1 MTQMNG
7 HSELNGHNG
16 ELSNGTMNGHVN
28 GHTNGQTNGHTNG
41 HPLNRNQTEGINGS
55 ITNGHSTQSNGHTVP
70 IPIPTAAE
78 ANAPKSSFE
87 PIAICGMACRLPGG
101 IASPSDLWEF
111 LLEGGDA
118 RSRVPMTRFNIDG
131 YYNAHKTGSA
141 NCQYG
146 YFLDESVDLAG
157 LDTSFFSMSRR
168 DVEWLDPQQRLML
181 EVARESVDDAGEV
194 NFQGSS
200 TGVYIGSF
208 ANDWYDIMGRDPL
221 HRSVVST
228 IASHDFMISERISHE
243 MDLRGPSMTIRTA
256 CSSALVSLNEAC
268 MAIGKGDC
276 ESAIVGGT
284 SLILAP
290 DLLTRL
296 ADQGIISPNGSC
308 KTFSAEANGYARGEA
323 IVSIYIKSLSAAI
336 RDGNPIRS
344 IISGAAANFD
354 GKTNPLTNPSIT
366 AQETLIRRAYSVAGI
381 RDISMTAVFECHGT
395 GTATGDPIETEAIAA
410 VFGEQGIYLGSVKPN
425 LGHSES
431 ASGLTAVLKATLSL
445 EHKVIAP
452 NIKYS
457 PVNPKIPFERAKLVI
472 PKEPTPWPAGRDERI
487 SINSFGVGGSNA
499 HAIVESV
506 ESFMASHPQV
516 IPKPVAEPSSEDE
529 GPRLLL
535 FSAKTTPSLKAM
547 TASYEALFDS
557 GDVSNLSD
565 IAYTLAT
572 RREHF
577 SHRSFAI
584 ATKENIQVSTSALSR
599 ENPSSPSS
607 LIMVFSGQGAA
618 WPQLGREL
626 LLSNSVFSG
635 TISALQEHLGTLGSA
650 SPTWSLAEEIFKPA
664 RTSRIYEA
672 EFSQP
677 LCTAL
682 QIALIDTFASVGVRP
697 DAVVGHS
704 SGEIAA
710 AYAAGAL
717 TAREA
722 IIIAFFRGSTTAEQ
736 KNLKGGMAAV
746 GLGWADAEKHLK
758 PGVVIACDNS
768 PTNVTISGDIEP
780 LQAVVAEVKE
790 AHPGIPAT
798 TLKVDKAYHS
808 HHMLGA
814 GDIYHAALVDSGV
827 IGKAPQIPF
836 FSSVTGELLSGT
848 EKANQLGPK
857 YWQTNLERPV
867 LFRSAVSSIITSS
880 EPNHHQVFLELGPHS
895 ALAGPLR
902 QILTD
907 KASKASYVPSLVRK
921 QDSVENFLQAIG
933 KLYTLHMDVDLKS
946 LFPTGSCVAG
956 LPCYPWNHQNRLFFE
971 SRLAKEWRER
981 EFPDHNLLGIR
992 SHESTSLEPSWRN
1005 LLQVSRTPWIADHK
1019 IGETIVFP
1027 FAGYI
1032 AIASEA
1038 CRQITGIQE
1047 GVSLRNVKVHTALV
1061 IEEDGATE
1069 IVTTLRRVKLTEEQD
1084 SEWWEFSVSSHN
1096 GHVWIKHCWGQV
1108 RGEQNPFPEKEA
1120 IKKSDD
1126 VLPREVNASKWYE
1139 VVSEEGLTYGPT
1151 FNTMKSICTS
1161 TKPPHQASTT
1171 IQNGENR
1178 WDDASEYH
1186 MHPIVLD
1193 TFYQLVSCTST
1204 LGICRS
1210 YRRLVASS
1218 IEFMTM
1224 ARCNDERVSIEVS
1237 SELGQDLVGSGTVFS
1252 GSKPVMRVINSHS
1265 SFFEEGDVGEN
1276 AKVPITARCEWV
1288 PDIDFKSLGDLVK
1301 CPEDTEESF
1310 SNLTELSRILIAQA
1324 QRLASSVDVQVP
1336 HLIKYKNWL
1345 DKVMDPNLAASDDV
1359 DLANI
1364 SKSLSQKI
1372 QGNGTS
1378 PARLAAEAM
1387 IATYDKLRDLLS
1399 QQETEVTELDSHSPL
1414 EMVSQLDI
1422 SNFLLSLGN
1431 KKPTLRVLDF
1441 YSESIETTSKAIEVL
1456 TRNDGTRLFSKYT
1469 IATPLLGMSEAS
1481 SEHLKKLVPDIEFTT
1496 LDLSQS
1502 LADQGFDDR
1511 QFDLIIA
1518 SGAVSSA
1525 RDAEKSLES
1534 LRNLLSPA
1542 GRLLLQEPRPD
1553 SLWVKFILGTT
1564 QRWWSH
1570 EDGRIEGPIV
1580 DSETLQRLLETSNF
1594 ANVEQLSLAPWA
1606 ATVVV
1611 ARREPKITSNK
1622 RITLLCHGGGPSE
1635 LTRELEAQGYA
1646 VDRCFLDQ
1654 TPPLGQDI
1662 MAVLDEQGP
1671 FIESMDAD
1679 GFTKLKTFVNSIQ
1692 NPNGLLWVT
1701 RQSSVECQDPRFAQ
1715 TIGFTRTL
1723 RNETSTDIA
1732 ACEVDS
1738 ITSPENLATLVK
1750 VLVQFQTRSQ
1760 DGVLGPDLEYVIR
1773 KGEVLVNR
1781 IFPAALDKELEDEVS
1796 ESEAYITMTQPGRM
1810 ESLFWASQPP
1820 TDPKD
1825 NEIEVEVYASGLNF
1839 RYVLVAMGIIPPP
1852 KSLKFG
1858 YEAAGVV
1865 RRVGSNVTK
1874 LRPGDRTVFVG
1885 EDTFSTV
1892 VRVPELLAQKLPDD
1906 VSFVEAS
1913 AIPIVFLTA
1922 VYGLIDLGR
1931 LTRGQSVLIHSG
1943 CGGVGLAAIQAARML
1958 GADIYTTVG
1967 SEAKVEYLTKTFDIP
1982 RSHIFSSRDASFA
1995 TDLLRETGGK
2005 GVDVALN
2012 SLSGELLHT
2021 TWKCI
2026 AKWGTMVEISKRDLL
2041 GNAQLDMS
2049 PFLQNRNYCCM
2060 DVDQLRAER
2069 PEVINRLLSFIMNC
2083 FSNRILKP
2091 IRVDQVF
2098 PGSAVLDAFRHMRQG
2113 KHMGK
2118 IVLEIRDATGK
2129 PLTGPVQATKRTNLQ
2144 LDGSASYLLVGG
2156 LGGLGRALSVWM
2168 VERGARNLVFLS
2180 RSAGGSTQHD
2190 KFKREIESMGCSV
2203 QFIRGDVTNA
2213 GDVTRAIGD
2222 VSSPLKGIIQ
2232 MSMVLRDRM
2241 FEDMTFQEWE
2251 TTTRPKVQ
2259 GTWNLHKASLA
2270 AQCPLDFFLLFSS
2283 LSGILGQ
2290 VGQANYASAN
2300 TFLDAFARYRAG
2312 MGLPCTSLDLGAMEG
2327 IGYLD
2332 ENQDLLRKMKG
2343 TGWRPVCESEL
2354 VEALN
2359 VALMPPSS
2367 PQEYG
2372 DAFLLGVAPT
2382 VPQGSA
2388 ESSTRLSKDVRMAAY
2403 HNIGRGQSGALPA
2416 NDGLRAFLSSVKKD
2430 PGILNSHESVNTLA
2444 LEIGKKL
2451 ASLLLTGDVD
2461 LDISMNTADM
2471 GLDSLVAIELR
2482 GWWKLTFGFEISTL
2496 EMLSMGT
2503 LEALGKRTAD
2513 GLKGLYDN

>member
-16 ELSNGTMNGHVN
+16 VISNGNMNA
-28 GHTNGQTNGHTNG
+28 QK
-41 HPLNRNQTEGINGS
+41 P
-55 ITNGHSTQSNGHTVP
+55 
-70 IPIPTAAE
+70 
-78 ANAPKSSFE
+78 SFE

-118 RSRVPMTRFNIDG
+118 RSRVPLTRFNIDG
-131 YYNAHKTGSA
+131 CYNAHKTGSA
-141 NCQYG
+141 NSQYG

-157 LDTSFFSMSRR
+157 LDTPFFAMSRR

-208 ANDWYDIMGRDPL
+208 SNDWYDIMGRDPL
-221 HRSVVST
+221 HRNVVST

-276 ESAIVGGT
+276 ESAIFGGT

-296 ADQGIISPNGSC
+296 ADQGIISPDGSC
-308 KTFSAEANGYARGEA
+308 QTFSAEANGYARGEA

-336 RDGNPIRS
+336 RAGNPIRS

-354 GKTNPLTNPSIT
+354 GKNNPLTSPSAT

-381 RDISMTAVFECHGT
+381 PDVSKTAVFECHGT

-410 VFGEQGIYLGSVKPN
+410 VFGEQGVYLGSVKSN
-425 LGHSES
+425 LGHSGS
-431 ASGLTAVLKATLSL
+431 ASGLTAVLKATLYL
-445 EHKVIAP
+445 EHKIIAP

-472 PKEPTPWPAGRDERI
+472 PEEPTSWPAGRDERI
-487 SINSFGVGGSNA
+487 SIDSFGVGGSNA

-506 ESFMASHPQV
+506 KSFMASHQQF
-516 IPKPVAEPSSEDE
+516 IAKPVTEPNSEDE

-535 FSAKTTPSLKAM
+535 FSAKTTSSLKAM
-547 TASYEALFDS
+547 TASYQALFDS
-557 GDVSNLSD
+557 GDVSTYL
-565 IAYTLAT
+565 TLHT
-572 RREHF
+572 RLQPE
-577 SHRSFAI
+577 
-584 ATKENIQVSTSALSR
+584 ENTSATGLLPSLPKKISKLAPPR
-599 ENPSSPSS
+599 SPETIHLPQAPSSC
-607 LIMVFSGQGAA
+607 
-618 WPQLGREL
+618 
-626 LLSNSVFSG
+626 VFSG
-635 TISALQEHLGTLGSA
+635 TINALQEHLGTLGSA
-650 SPTWSLAEEIFKPA
+650 SPSWSLAEEILKPA

-682 QIALIDTFASVGVRP
+682 QIALIDTFASVGVKP

-736 KNLKGGMAAV
+736 KNLQGGMAAV
-746 GLGWADAEKHLK
+746 GLGWADAEKHLE

-780 LQAVVAEVKE
+780 LQAVVADEVKE
-790 AHPGIPAT
+790 VHPGIPAT

-814 GDIYHAALVDSGV
+814 GGIYHAALVDSGV
-827 IGKAPQIPF
+827 VGKAPQIPF
-836 FSSVTGELLSGT
+836 FSSVTGECLSGT

-857 YWQTNLERPV
+857 YLQTNLERPV
-867 LFRSAVSSIITSS
+867 LFRSVVSSIIASS

-907 KASKASYVPSLVRK
+907 KASKASYVPSLARK

-933 KLYTLHMDVDLKS
+933 KLYTLNMDINLKS

-992 SHESTSLEPSWRN
+992 SH
-1005 LLQVSRTPWIADHK
+1005 
-1019 IGETIVFP
+1019 
-1027 FAGYI
+1027 
-1032 AIASEA
+1032 
-1038 CRQITGIQE
+1038 
-1047 GVSLRNVKVHTALV
+1047 VHTALV

-1108 RGEQNPFPEKEA
+1108 RGEQNPFPEKEVVS
-1120 IKKSDD
+1120 KSDE

-1139 VVSEEGLTYGPT
+1139 IVSEEGLTYGPT
-1151 FNTMKSICTS
+1151 FNTMESIRTS

-1204 LGICRS
+1204 LGIRRA

-1265 SFFEEGDVGEN
+1265 SFFEEGDLGDS

-1301 CPEDTEESF
+1301 CPEDTEDSF

-1324 QRLASSVDVQVP
+1324 HRLASSVDVQVP

-1345 DKVMDPNLAASDDV
+1345 DKVMDPNLAASNDA
-1359 DLANI
+1359 DLANM
-1364 SKSLSQKI
+1364 SQSLSEKI
-1372 QGNGTS
+1372 QDKGTS

-1387 IATYDKLRDLLS
+1387 ITTHDKLRDLLS
-1399 QQETEVTELDSHSPL
+1399 QQEAEVAELDSLSPL
-1414 EMVSQLDI
+1414 EMVAQPNI
-1422 SNFLLSLGN
+1422 SDFLLSLGN
-1431 KKPTLRVLDF
+1431 KKPTLRVLDLC
-1441 YSESIETTSKAIEVL
+1441 SGSIETTSKAIEVL

-1469 IATPLLGMSEAS
+1469 IATPLLGMPEAS
-1481 SEHLKKLVPDIEFTT
+1481 SEHLKKQVPDIEFTT

-1502 LADQGFDDR
+1502 LADQRFDDP
-1511 QFDLIIA
+1511 QIDLIIA

-1525 RDAEKSLES
+1525 RNAEKSLES

-1553 SLWVKFILGTT
+1553 SLWVK
-1564 QRWWSH
+1564 
-1570 EDGRIEGPIV
+1570 
-1580 DSETLQRLLETSNF
+1580 
-1594 ANVEQLSLAPWA
+1594 
-1606 ATVVV
+1606 
-1611 ARREPKITSNK
+1611 RESKNTPKN
-1622 RITLLCHGGGPSE
+1622 RITLLCHGEGPSE
-1635 LTRELEAQGYA
+1635 LARELEAQGYA

-1671 FIESMDAD
+1671 FIESINAD
-1679 GFTKLKTFVNSIQ
+1679 GFAQLKKFINNVQ

-1701 RQSSVECQDPRFAQ
+1701 RQSSVECQDPRFAH

-1732 ACEVDS
+1732 VCEVDN
-1738 ITSPENLATLVK
+1738 ITSPENLTTLVR
-1750 VLVQFQTRSQ
+1750 VLAQFKTRSQ
-1760 DGVLGPDLEYVIR
+1760 DGVLGPDLEYVIS

-1781 IFPAALDKELEDEVS
+1781 IFPAALDKDLEDKMS

-1810 ESLFWASQPP
+1810 ESLVWASQPA
-1820 TDPKD
+1820 TDPRD

-1839 RYVLVAMGIIPPP
+1839 RYVLVAMGVIPPP

-1906 VSFVEAS
+1906 ISFVEAS
-1913 AIPIVFLTA
+1913 TIPAVFLTA

-1943 CGGVGLAAIQAARML
+1943 CGGVGLAAIQVARML
-1958 GADIYTTVG
+1958 GPDIYTTVG
-1967 SEAKVEYLTKTFDIP
+1967 GDAKVEYLNKTFDIP

-2012 SLSGELLHT
+2012 SLSGELLHA
-2021 TWKCI
+2021 TWKCV
-2026 AKWGTMVEISKRDLL
+2026 AKWGTMVEIGKRDLL
-2041 GNAQLDMS
+2041 ENAQLDMS
-2049 PFLQNRNYCCM
+2049 TFLQNHNYCCL
-2060 DVDQLRAER
+2060 DVDQMRAER

-2098 PGSAVLDAFRHMRQG
+2098 PGSAVLDAFRHMQQG

-2118 IVLEIRDATGK
+2118 IVLEIRDAAGK
-2129 PLTGPVQATKRTNLQ
+2129 PLTGPVQATRKLNLQ
-2144 LDGSASYLLVGG
+2144 LDRSASYLLVGD
-2156 LGGLGRALSVWM
+2156 
-2168 VERGARNLVFLS
+2168 F
-2180 RSAGGSTQHD
+2180 
-2190 KFKREIESMGCSV
+2190 ESMGCSV
-2203 QFIRGDVTNA
+2203 QFIRGDATNA
-2213 GDVTRAIGD
+2213 DDVTRAIGE
-2222 VSSPLKGIIQ
+2222 VSSPLRGIIQ

-2259 GTWNLHKASLA
+2259 GTWNLHNASLA
-2270 AQCPLDFFLLFSS
+2270 AKCLLDFFLLFSS

-2300 TFLDAFARYRAG
+2300 TFLNAFARYRAG

-2332 ENQDLLRKMKG
+2332 ENQDFLRKMKG
-2343 TGWRPVCESEL
+2343 TGWRPVGESEL

-2382 VPQGSA
+2382 APLGSA
-2388 ESSTRLSKDVRMAAY
+2388 ESSMRLSKDLRMAAY
-2403 HNIGRGQSGALPA
+2403 HNIGRGQSDTLPA
-2416 NDGLRAFLSSVKKD
+2416 NDGLRAFISSVKKD
-2430 PGILNSHESVNTLA
+2430 PSIPNSHESVNTLA

-2471 GLDSLVAIELR
+2471 GL
-2482 GWWKLTFGFEISTL
+2482 
-2496 EMLSMGT
+2496 
-2503 LEALGKRTAD
+2503 
-2513 GLKGLYDN
+2513 

>member
-1 MTQMNG
+1 MTQT
-7 HSELNGHNG
+7 NGHN
-16 ELSNGTMNGHVN
+16 ELDGHNTATSNGNMNGNVNGRVN
-28 GHTNGQTNGHTNG
+28 GHTNGHTNG
-41 HPLNRNQTEGINGS
+41 HVPNGNHTEGING
-55 ITNGHSTQSNGHTVP
+55 HSAQSNGHTM
-70 IPIPTAAE
+70 PIPTAAE
-78 ANAPKSSFE
+78 ASGSKPPFE

-101 IASPSDLWEF
+101 IASPSDLWGF

-131 YYNAHKTGSA
+131 YYNAHKTGSV

-208 ANDWYDIMGRDPL
+208 ENDWYDIMGRDPL

-228 IASHDFMISERISHE
+228 IASHNFMISERISHE

-276 ESAIVGGT
+276 ET

-296 ADQGIISPNGSC
+296 ADQGIISPDGSC

-354 GKTNPLTNPSIT
+354 GKTNPLTNPSVT

-381 RDISMTAVFECHGT
+381 RDLSRTAVFECHGT
-395 GTATGDPIETEAIAA
+395 GTATGHPIETEAIAS

-445 EHKVIAP
+445 EHKMIAP

-472 PKEPTPWPAGRDERI
+472 PEEPTSWPAGRDERI
-487 SINSFGVGGSNA
+487 SINSFAVGGSNA
-499 HAIVESV
+499 HVIVESI

-516 IPKPVAEPSSEDE
+516 TAKPVNEPDSQDE

-547 TASYEALFDS
+547 NARYQTLLDS

-565 IAYTLAT
+565 IAYTLAN

-577 SHRSFAI
+577 NHRSFAI
-584 ATKENIQVSTSALSR
+584 ATKENIEVSTSTLSR
-599 ENPSSPSS
+599 DNPSSPSC
-607 LIMVFSGQGAA
+607 LVMVFSGQGAA

-635 TISALQEHLGTLGSA
+635 TINALQNHLGTLGTA
-650 SPTWSLAEEIFKPA
+650 SPTWSLAEEILKPA

-682 QIALIDTFASVGVRP
+682 QIALIDTFASVGVKP

-736 KNLKGGMAAV
+736 KNLQGGMAAV
-746 GLGWADAEKHLK
+746 GLGWAEAEKHLK

-814 GDIYHAALVDSGV
+814 GEIYHAALVDSGV
-827 IGKAPQIPF
+827 VGKAPQIPF

-867 LFRSAVSSIITSS
+867 LFRSAVSSIIASS

-921 QDSVENFLQAIG
+921 QNSVENFLQAIG

-946 LFPTGSCVAG
+946 LLPSGSCVAS

-992 SHESTSLEPSWRN
+992 SH
-1005 LLQVSRTPWIADHK
+1005 
-1019 IGETIVFP
+1019 
-1027 FAGYI
+1027 
-1032 AIASEA
+1032 
-1038 CRQITGIQE
+1038 
-1047 GVSLRNVKVHTALV
+1047 
-1061 IEEDGATE
+1061 
-1069 IVTTLRRVKLTEEQD
+1069 
-1084 SEWWEFSVSSHN
+1084 
-1096 GHVWIKHCWGQV
+1096 VWIKHCWGQV
-1108 RGEQNPFPEKEA
+1108 RGEQNPFPEKEV
-1120 IKKSDD
+1120 IKKSGD

-1139 VVSEEGLTYGPT
+1139 VVSEKGLTYGPT
-1151 FNTMKSICTS
+1151 FNAMESICTS
-1161 TKPPHQASTT
+1161 TNPPHQASTT

-1224 ARCNDERVSIEVS
+1224 ARCNDEIVSIEVS

-1276 AKVPITARCEWV
+1276 AEVPITARCEWV
-1288 PDIDFKSLGDLVK
+1288 PDIDLKSLGDLVK
-1301 CPEDTEESF
+1301 CPEDTEDSF
-1310 SNLTELSRILIAQA
+1310 RNLTELSKILIAQA
-1324 QRLASSVDVQVP
+1324 HRLAASVDVQVP

-1345 DKVMDPNLAASDDV
+1345 DKVMEPGLAAFDDV
-1359 DLANI
+1359 ELADM

-1372 QGNGTS
+1372 QDNGTS

-1387 IATYDKLRDLLS
+1387 FATYDKLRDLLS
-1399 QQETEVTELDSHSPL
+1399 QQEAEVNELGSYSSL
-1414 EMVSQLDI
+1414 EMVSQPDI
-1422 SNFLLSLGN
+1422 SDFLLCLGN

-1441 YSESIETTSKAIEVL
+1441 YSGSIETTSKAIEVL

-1469 IATPLLGMSEAS
+1469 IATPLLGMPEAS
-1481 SEHLKKLVPDIEFTT
+1481 SEHLKKLVSDIEFTT

-1518 SGAVSSA
+1518 PGALSSA
-1525 RDAEKSLES
+1525 RNAEKSLAS
-1534 LRNLLSPA
+1534 LRNLLSPN

-1553 SLWVKFILGTT
+1553 SLWVQFVLGTA
-1564 QRWWSH
+1564 QGWWSY
-1570 EDGRIEGPIV
+1570 EDERVEGSIV
-1580 DSETLQRLLETSNF
+1580 GPETLQRLLETSNF
-1594 ANVEQLSLAPWA
+1594 VGVEQLSLAPWA

-1611 ARREPKITSNK
+1611 ARREPKNTPKK
-1622 RITLLCHGGGPSE
+1622 RITLLCHGEGPSE

-1646 VDRCFLDQ
+1646 VDRRFLDQ
-1654 TPPLGQDI
+1654 TPPPGQDI

-1671 FIESMDAD
+1671 FIESIDAE
-1679 GFTKLKTFVNSIQ
+1679 GFTKLNTFVNSVQ

-1732 ACEVDS
+1732 VCEVDS

-1750 VLVQFQTRSQ
+1750 VLAQFQARSQ
-1760 DGVLGPDLEYVIR
+1760 DGVLGPDLEYVIS

-1781 IFPAALDKELEDEVS
+1781 IFPAALDKELEDKVS

-1874 LRPGDRTVFVG
+1874 LRPGDRTIFVG

-1906 VSFVEAS
+1906 ISFVEAS

-1943 CGGVGLAAIQAARML
+1943 CGGVGLAAIQVACML

-2026 AKWGTMVEISKRDLL
+2026 TKWGTMVEISKRDLL
-2041 GNAQLDMS
+2041 QNAQLDMS
-2049 PFLQNRNYCCM
+2049 PFLQNRNYCCL

-2118 IVLEIRDATGK
+2118 IVLEIRDAAGR
-2129 PLTGPVQATKRTNLQ
+2129 PLTGPVQATKITNLQ

-2168 VERGARNLVFLS
+2168 VERGARNLVYLS
-2180 RSAGGSTQHD
+2180 RSAGGSTQHH
-2190 KFKREIESMGCSV
+2190 KFKQEIESMGCSV
-2203 QFIRGDVTNA
+2203 QFIRGDVT
-2213 GDVTRAIGD
+2213 RAIGEA
-2222 VSSPLKGIIQ
+2222 SSPLKGIIQ

-2241 FEDMTFQEWE
+2241 SEDMTFQEWE

-2259 GTWNLHKASLA
+2259 GTWNLHNASLA
-2270 AQCPLDFFLLFSS
+2270 AKCPLDFFLLFSS

-2343 TGWRPVCESEL
+2343 TGWRPVGESEL

-2382 VPQGSA
+2382 VPPGSA

-2430 PGILNSHESVNTLA
+2430 PSILNSHEAVNTLA

-2513 GLKGLYDN
+2513 GLRGLYNN

>member
-1 MTQMNG
+1 MTQTNG
-7 HSELNGHNG
+7 HSSDH
-16 ELSNGTMNGHVN
+16 TN
-28 GHTNGQTNGHTNG
+28 GHTDEHTNGHTNG
-41 HPLNRNQTEGINGS
+41 Y
-55 ITNGHSTQSNGHTVP
+55 TNGHSVNGNTNGHADTNGHTESSSTDTGNSASKP
-70 IPIPTAAE
+70 
-78 ANAPKSSFE
+78 SFE

-101 IASPSDLWEF
+101 ISSPNDLWEF

-118 RSRVPMTRFNIDG
+118 RGRVPPTRFNIDG
-131 YYNAHKTGSA
+131 YYAAHKTGSA
-141 NCQYG
+141 NSQYG

-157 LDTSFFSMSRR
+157 LDTSFYSMSRR
-168 DVEWLDPQQRLML
+168 DVEWLDPQQRMML
-181 EVARESVDDAGEV
+181 EVARESLDDAGEA

-200 TGVYIGSF
+200 IGVYVGSF

-268 MAIGKGDC
+268 MAISKGDC
-276 ESAIVGGT
+276 DSAIVGGT

-296 ADQGIISPNGSC
+296 ADQGIISPDGSC
-308 KTFSAEANGYARGEA
+308 KTFSSEANGYARGEA
-323 IVSIYIKSLSAAI
+323 IVAIYVKSLSAAI

-344 IISGAAANFD
+344 VISGAAANFD
-354 GKTNPLTNPSIT
+354 GKTNPLTSPSAT
-366 AQETLIRRAYSVAGI
+366 AQEKLIRRAYSVAGI
-381 RDISMTAVFECHGT
+381 SDVSKTAVFECHGT

-431 ASGLTAVLKATLSL
+431 ASGLTAILKATLSL
-445 EHKVIAP
+445 EHKTIAP

-472 PKEPTPWPAGRDERI
+472 PEEATAWPVGRDERI

-499 HAIVESV
+499 HAIVESA
-506 ESFMASHPQV
+506 ESFMAAHNRT
-516 IPKPVAEPSSEDE
+516 IAKPVTEPSKDDDS
-529 GPRLLL
+529 PKLLL
-535 FSAKTTPSLKAM
+535 FSAKTTPSLKEM
-547 TASYEALFDS
+547 TANYQTLFET
-557 GDVSNLSD
+557 GDISSLSD
-565 IAYTLAT
+565 IAYTLAN

-577 SHRSFAI
+577 THRSFAV
-584 ATKENIQVSTSALSR
+584 ATQDKIDVSTSALSR
-599 ENPSSPSS
+599 ENPASPSS
-607 LIMVFSGQGAA
+607 LVMVFSGQGAA

-635 TISALQEHLGTLGSA
+635 TIHKLQEHLQTLGSS
-650 SPTWSLAEEIFKPA
+650 SPTWSLAEELVKPA

-682 QIALIDTFASVGVRP
+682 QIALIDTFASAGVKP
-697 DAVVGHS
+697 SAVVGHS

-736 KNLKGGMAAV
+736 KNLQGGMAAI
-746 GLGWADAEKHLK
+746 GLGWSEAERHLK

-808 HHMLGA
+808 HHMLCA
-814 GDIYHAALVDSGV
+814 GDLYHTALVESGV
-827 IGKAPQIPF
+827 VGKAPLIPF
-836 FSSVTGELLSGT
+836 FSSVTGERLSGT
-848 EKANQLGPK
+848 DKANQLGPK

-867 LFRSAVSSIITSS
+867 LFRSAVSSIIASAETN
-880 EPNHHQVFLELGPHS
+880 EHQVFLEIGPHS

-902 QILTD
+902 QILAD
-907 KASKASYVPSLVRK
+907 KASKASYVPSLVRR
-921 QDSVENFLQAIG
+921 QDGVENFLQAIG
-933 KLYTLHMDVDLKS
+933 KLYTLHMDVDFES

-956 LPCYPWNHQNRLFFE
+956 LPCYPWNHQNRLWWE
-971 SRLAKEWRER
+971 TRLAKEWRER
-981 EFPDHNLLGIR
+981 EYPDHNLLGIKV
-992 SHESTSLEPSWRN
+992 HESTSLEPSWRN
-1005 LLQVSRTPWIADHK
+1005 LISVSRTPWIADHK

-1047 GVSLRNVKVHTALV
+1047 GVSLRNVKVNTALV

-1069 IVTTLRRVKLTEEQD
+1069 IVTTMRRVQLTEEQD
-1084 SEWWEFSVSSHN
+1084 SEWWEFSVTSHN

-1108 RGEQNPFPEKEA
+1108 RGEQDPFPQEED
-1120 IKKSDD
+1120 IKKSEDL
-1126 VLPREVNASKWYE
+1126 LPREVNASKWYD

-1151 FNTMKSICTS
+1151 FNTMESIRTS
-1161 TKPPHQASTT
+1161 TKAPHQASTT

-1204 LGICRS
+1204 LGIRRN

-1218 IEFMTM
+1218 IDFMTM
-1224 ARCNDERVSIEVS
+1224 TRCNDDRVNIEVT
-1237 SELGQDLVGSGTVFS
+1237 SELTEQDLIGSGTIFS
-1252 GSKPVMRVINSHS
+1252 GYKPVMRVVNSHS
-1265 SFFEEGDVGEN
+1265 SFFEEGDIGDDT
-1276 AKVPITARCEWV
+1276 KVPITARCQWV
-1288 PDIDFKSLGDLVK
+1288 PHIDFKPLSDLIQPPDVSS
-1301 CPEDTEESF
+1301 DSF
-1310 SNLTELSRILIAQA
+1310 TTLTELSKVLIARTHQ
-1324 QRLASSVDVQVP
+1324 LAGSVDVQVP

-1345 DKVMDPNLAASDDV
+1345 DKVVDPSFDNATLVSASYSLFQKLQDSGPSSAKLAA
-1359 DLANI
+1359 
-1364 SKSLSQKI
+1364 KSMVE
-1372 QGNGTS
+1372 TS
-1378 PARLAAEAM
+1378 
-1387 IATYDKLRDLLS
+1387 DKLRDLFI
-1399 QQETEVTELDSHSPL
+1399 QEAGLTELDSCSPL
-1414 EMVSQLDI
+1414 DMVSQADT
-1422 SNFLLSLGN
+1422 SAFLRSLGDN
-1431 KKPTLRVLDF
+1431 KPTLRVLEF
-1441 YSESIETTSKAIEVL
+1441 YSGSVETTSKAIECL
-1456 TRNDGTRLFSKYT
+1456 TRNGGTRLFSKYLV
-1469 IATPLLGMSEAS
+1469 ATSSLGIPDAS
-1481 SEHLKKLVPDIEFTT
+1481 SEHLKKLVPDIEIST
-1496 LDLSQS
+1496 LDLSQT
-1502 LADQGFDDR
+1502 LADQGLEDR

-1518 SGAVSSA
+1518 PGTVSST
-1525 RDAEKSLES
+1525 RNVKKSLES
-1534 LRNLLSPA
+1534 LRSLLSPT
-1542 GRLLLQEPRPD
+1542 GRLLLQEPRLDTP
-1553 SLWVKFILGTT
+1553 WVQFVLGAT
-1564 QRWWSH
+1564 QDWWSYE
-1570 EDGRIEGPIV
+1570 EDNRIEGPLV
-1580 DSETLQRLLETSNF
+1580 DPKRLQQDLEASGF
-1594 ANVEQLSLAPWA
+1594 ADVEQLDLAPWL

-1611 ARREPKITSNK
+1611 ARPEPKSTPTK
-1622 RITLLCHGGGPSE
+1622 RITLLCHGQGPSD
-1635 LTRELEAQGYA
+1635 LVQELESQGYTI
-1646 VDRCFLDQ
+1646 DRCLLEQ
-1654 TPPLGQDI
+1654 TPPVGQDI
-1662 MAVLDEQGP
+1662 VAVLDEQGP
-1671 FIESMDAD
+1671 FVESMDATT
-1679 GFTKLKTFVNSIQ
+1679 FTQLKIFVNSIQ
-1692 NPNGLLWVT
+1692 NSGGLLWIT
-1701 RQSSVECQDPRFAQ
+1701 RQSSVECQDPRFAH
-1715 TIGFTRTL
+1715 TIGLSRTL
-1723 RNETSTDIA
+1723 RNETTADIA
-1732 ACEVDS
+1732 VCEVDN
-1738 ITSPENLATLVK
+1738 ITSPENLATLTK
-1750 VLVQFQTRSQ
+1750 VLAKFQTRKQ
-1760 DGVLGPDLEYVIR
+1760 DGVLGPDLEYAIH

-1781 IFPAALDKELEDEVS
+1781 IFPATLSKELESKDGD
-1796 ESEAYITMTQPGRM
+1796 SEAYITMTQPGRL
-1810 ESLFWASQPP
+1810 ESLVWTAQSA

-1839 RYVLVAMGIIPPP
+1839 RYVLVAMGVIPPP
-1852 KSLKFG
+1852 KGLKFG
-1858 YEAAGVV
+1858 YEAAGIV

-1874 LRPGDRTVFVG
+1874 LRPGDRAVFVG

-1892 VRVPELLAQKLPDD
+1892 VRIPELLCEKLPDD
-1906 VSFVEAS
+1906 ISFVEGS
-1913 AIPIVFLTA
+1913 TIPAVFLTA

-1943 CGGVGLAAIQAARML
+1943 CGGVGLAAIQVARML

-1967 SEAKVEYLTKTFDIP
+1967 SDAKAEYLNKTFDVP
-1982 RSHIFSSRDASFA
+1982 RSHIFNSRNASFA
-1995 TDLLRETGGK
+1995 NNLLRETGGK

-2012 SLSGELLHT
+2012 SLSGELLHA
-2021 TWKCI
+2021 TWKCV
-2026 AKWGTMVEISKRDLL
+2026 AKWGTMVEIGKRDLL
-2041 GNAQLDMS
+2041 ENARLDMN
-2049 PFLQNRNYCCM
+2049 PFLQNRNYCCL
-2060 DVDQLRAER
+2060 DVDQMRAER
-2069 PEVINRLLSFIMNC
+2069 PELINRLLRFILDC
-2083 FSNRILKP
+2083 FSRRILKP

-2098 PGSAVLDAFRHMRQG
+2098 PGSAVLDAFRHMQQG
-2113 KHMGK
+2113 KHVGK
-2118 IVLEIRDATGK
+2118 IVLEIRDASGV
-2129 PLTGPVQATKRTNLQ
+2129 PLTGPVEVAKKANLE
-2144 LDGSASYLLVGG
+2144 LDGKASYLLVGG
-2156 LGGLGRALSVWM
+2156 LGGLGRAISVWM
-2168 VERGARNLVFLS
+2168 VERGARNLTYLS
-2180 RSAGGSTQHD
+2180 RSAGSGSHD
-2190 KFKREIESMGCSV
+2190 DQFRREMESMGCSV
-2203 QFIRGDVTNA
+2203 QMVRGDVTNA
-2213 GDVTRAIGD
+2213 DDVARAIDG
-2222 VSSPLKGIIQ
+2222 VVAPLKGIIQ

-2251 TTTRPKVQ
+2251 TTTRPKVE
-2259 GTWNLHKASLA
+2259 GTWNLHNASLA
-2270 AQCPLDFFLLFSS
+2270 AKCQLDFFLLFSS

-2300 TFLDAFARYRAG
+2300 TFLDAFARYRAA
-2312 MGLPCTSLDLGAMEG
+2312 MGLPCTSLGLGAMEG

-2343 TGWRPVCESEL
+2343 TGWRPVREKEL
-2354 VEALN
+2354 VEALDL
-2359 VALMPPSS
+2359 ALMPQSS
-2367 PQEYG
+2367 RQEYS

-2382 VPQGSA
+2382 VPLGSA

-2403 HNIGRGQSGALPA
+2403 HNIGRGHGDSTPA
-2416 NDGLRAFLSSVKKD
+2416 NDGLRSFLSSIKKD
-2430 PGILNSHESVNTLA
+2430 PSILNSQESINVLA

-2451 ASLLLTGDVD
+2451 ASLLLTGDVE
-2461 LDISMNTADM
+2461 LNISVSTADM

-2513 GLKGLYDN
+2513 GLKGLYDI